1 MSKVAEPTAAQP
13 PPARRRVAHWWA
25 TAESLLEQAG
35 ERLNPILVKE
45 ARQALKSRLFVMT
58 FGLLL
63 ICAWGGTIVGLAI
76 IGPEAAFGFHGSTMF
91 AVYFVILAFALL
103 VIVPFGAFR
112 SLAVEQED
120 RTYELLSI
128 TALGPAQIVRGKL
141 TIALLQM
148 LIYLSAIS
156 PCLGFTYLLRGID
169 FLTILYVLGWL
180 VLASLG
186 LSAIGLLLGTLTEQR
201 QLQVILSVL
210 TIVGLLFAFG
220 FAIGLAMVVLFELP
234 LPFSE
239 PYFWTSSGALVSVY
253 LSYMVLVY
261 LAAVSRITFASQ
273 NRSTPLR
280 VVMVVQ
286 HMLLTGWLAVLAIV
300 EQIGAPR
307 FYATCM
313 ILLVLHWYA
322 MGSVMLGESPELS
335 LRARRRLPQSFLG
348 RVFLTWFNPGPATGY
363 VFALCGA
370 LGGVAMTGIAAAAA
384 SSLGIGARRGPGPM
398 PADRALGV
406 LVLGVLFLCY
416 AAFYLGVGLLLIRL
430 LRRWA
435 RIDVL
440 GAALIQVV
448 LVLLG
453 CGLPPVI
460 QAMSLPWRSQ
470 GWTVLQVTNFFWTLS
485 DFLDVGGFPPRTGE
499 LLVLLPSMAL
509 VVFALNL
516 RAIRRE
522 IEYVRVAKPARVA
535 DEDAA
540 LAPPPPPPPRP
551 SPWD

>member
-1 MSKVAEPTAAQP
+1 MSGLAEPTAAQP
-13 PPARRRVAHWWA
+13 PPARRRVARWWA
-25 TAESLLEQAG
+25 TAESLLERAG
-35 ERLNPILVKE
+35 DRLNPILVKE
-45 ARQALKSRLFVMT
+45 ARQALKSRLFVVT

-76 IGPEAAFGFHGSTMF
+76 IGPEAAFGFRGSTMF

-128 TALGPAQIVRGKL
+128 TALGPAQIIRGKL
-141 TIALLQM
+141 TSALLQM

-169 FLTILYVLGWL
+169 FVTILYILGWL

-186 LSAIGLLLGTLTEQR
+186 LSAIALLLGTLTEQR
-201 QLQVILSVL
+201 QLQVILSVM

-220 FAIGLAMVVLFELP
+220 VAISVAMIVLFEEA

-239 PYFWTSSGALVSVY
+239 PQFWTTSGALLSVY
-253 LSYMVLVY
+253 LSYLVLIY

-280 VVMVVQ
+280 IVMVVQ
-286 HMLLTGWLAVLAIV
+286 HMLFTGWLAVLAIV
-300 EQIGAPR
+300 VQIGDPD
-307 FYATCM
+307 FYAFCM
-313 ILLVLHWYA
+313 IILVLHWYA

-348 RVFLTWFNPGPATGY
+348 RVFFTWFNPGPATGY
-363 VFALCGA
+363 VFALCGTLA
-370 LGGVAMTGIAAAAA
+370 SAAMTAAGAAVVGNLGGVVVR
-384 SSLGIGARRGPGPM
+384 GARLS
-398 PADRALGV
+398 ADRVFGVFLLGV
-406 LVLGVLFLCY
+406 LSLCY
-416 AAFYLGVGLLLIRL
+416 VAFYLGVALLLIRL

-440 GAALIQVV
+440 GATLIQVV
-448 LVLLG
+448 LVLVG

-470 GWTVLQVTNFFWTLS
+470 GWTVLQATNFFWTLS
-485 DFLDVGGFPPRTGE
+485 DLAAGQRLPPGMEQT
-499 LLVLLPSMAL
+499 VWLLPAMAL
-509 VVFALNL
+509 AVFVLNL
-516 RAIRRE
+516 RGILRE
-522 IEYVRVAKPARVA
+522 VEYVRVAKPTRVA
-535 DEDAA
+535 EEDAA